1 MVLPFFGG
9 MLVDKF
15 GVRSMALALSLLLLA
30 GQIVFAV
37 GCTFENFYLM
47 LAGRML
53 FGLGGETMWVAQ
65 STFVTLWFDSS
76 ELAFAFGINTLFA
89 RLGTVLNDKLS
100 PVIADTY
107 SVTTALWVGVAFC
120 VFSLTCTY
128 VLVRVD
134 AAHTSPDPI
143 KGPAA
148 PTPTTSPST
157 RRPAWLASFSAS
169 FWLIAISYVSFY
181 AVIGPF
187 NNVAS
192 SVLLERDYFQQPP
205 PLCQRCGIGYYN
217 RSFDCDAVSPHC
229 PNVPPFAW
237 PLPLLSQNCSITSPF
252 DQFQCSKAPPYIL
265 DQDINCDDV
274 AWREGPF
281 THRYCATKSQAAE
294 SATQAMSVMPLIV
307 AVVAPLSGSVV
318 DAVGLR
324 PMLALAAEFL
334 LVAAHV
340 ALAYTTVSAYK
351 VLAAL
356 GVGACLFSST
366 MWPCI
371 PYVVD
376 PSVVGTAFGAITA
389 FSNCGLAIVPLVVAA
404 VFNAYDA
411 YIPHVEVVFIAS
423 AAWTLALGVALNALD
438 MARGHVLNR
447 KVLTEWHGGGTPRY
461 FPPHDQDELDQPLLL
476 DQEII

>member
-47 LAGRML
+47 LVRPPSMVLPPSCPHVQAGRML

-65 STFVTLWFDSS
+65 STIVTL
-76 ELAFAFGINTLFA
+76 
-89 RLGTVLNDKLS
+89 
-100 PVIADTY
+100 
-107 SVTTALWVGVAFC
+107 C
-120 VFSLTCTY
+120 
-128 VLVRVD
+128 
-134 AAHTSPDPI
+134 
-143 KGPAA
+143 
-148 PTPTTSPST
+148 
-157 RRPAWLASFSAS
+157 AS

-205 PLCQRCGIGYYN
+205 PLCQRCGLGYYN

-294 SATQAMSVMPLIV
+294 SATLAMSVMPLIV

-351 VLAAL
+351 VLATL
-356 GVGACLFSST
+356 GVGACLFSCRG
-366 MWPCI
+366 PECGG
-371 PYVVD
+371 YR
-376 PSVVGTAFGAITA
+376 
-389 FSNCGLAIVPLVVAA
+389 NCGLAIVPLVVAA

-461 FPPHDQDELDQPLLL
+461 FPPPDQDELDQPLLL